1 MKGYTWALKA
11 ITALGPLPQTHAAKM
26 CTTLGIGTPLSYACP
41 MRRWAKRWRVTR
53 RAVSRGLSVSARFL
67 IVATITVTV
76 ASVLLGFLITRFLES
91 GVLDGVARTASASI
105 EAIIYPYVRD
115 LRFDPDL
122 DPNEVARLDEIFALR
137 READSTRLMQFELRR
152 PTGELVYRADGG
164 LVDDTD
170 GQGLLASLADGTLFA
185 SVRDVRLQSSGPFP
199 EARLSVIRI
208 VTSLSRPGE
217 TAPFGIA
224 IMYFSARALFDIEGR
239 ITAYVWG
246 AVALIGFGVVLA
258 LFANVNRT
266 SQLIAR
272 QRSMLARSAADW
284 RRLARENNRLH
295 LASEQLRLDANSA
308 NESLLVRVGSD
319 IHDGPVQV
327 LALLVLKLSGTD
339 RPNQDSEEFTGLAQD
354 AMDELRNISAGL
366 VLPELSSL
374 SLEETLR
381 LGVSRHERSFGTT
394 VTTVIGSLPEAV
406 SMALRTCA
414 YRVVQEGLTN
424 GYRHGSKGS
433 QRVEA
438 AQMGGWLEL
447 SISNQNRHSAA
458 SALSSSADRI
468 GLIGMRLRVEA
479 LGGHMSVELG
489 DMTFLRVS
497 IPIVSPA
504 RLGRKAR

>member
-1 MKGYTWALKA
+1 
-11 ITALGPLPQTHAAKM
+11 
-26 CTTLGIGTPLSYACP
+26 

-53 RAVSRGLSVSARFL
+53 RAVSRGLSLSARFL
-67 IVATITVTV
+67 IVAAVTV
-76 ASVLLGFLITRFLES
+76 VLASILLGFLITRFLES
-91 GVLDGVARTASASI
+91 GILDGVARTASASI
-105 EAIIYPYVRD
+105 EATIYPSVRD
-115 LRFDPDL
+115 IRFDPDL
-122 DPNEVARLDEIFALR
+122 EPSDVARLDEFFALR
-137 READSTRLMQFELRR
+137 READSTSLLQFELRR
-152 PTGELVYRADGG
+152 LTGELVYRADGG
-164 LVDDTD
+164 ILDDAE
-170 GQGLLASLADGTLFA
+170 GQGLLGSLAGETLVA
-185 SVRDVRLQSSGPFP
+185 SVRDVRLETAGPFP
-199 EARLSVIRI
+199 QYPLSVIRI

-217 TAPFGIA
+217 NAPFGIA
-224 IMYFSARALFDIEGR
+224 IMYFSAQALFDIERR
-239 ITAYVWG
+239 IAGYVWA

-266 SQLIAR
+266 SQLIER

-327 LALLVLKLSGTD
+327 LALLVLKLSDTEKPSREFD
-339 RPNQDSEEFTGLAQD
+339 EFTALAQD

-366 VLPELSSL
+366 VLPELSQL
-374 SLEETLR
+374 SLAEALR
-381 LGVSRHERSFGTT
+381 LAVSRHERSYGTT
-394 VTTVIGSLPEAV
+394 VTTLIGSLPDDV

-414 YRVVQEGLTN
+414 YRVVQEGLNN

-433 QRVEA
+433 QRVEVAQA
-438 AQMGGWLEL
+438 AGWLEL

-489 DMTFLRVS
+489 EMSFLRVS
-497 IPIVSPA
+497 IPIASPA
-504 RLGRKAR
+504 RLGKRAPPRR

>member
-1 MKGYTWALKA
+1 
-11 ITALGPLPQTHAAKM
+11 
-26 CTTLGIGTPLSYACP
+26 
-41 MRRWAKRWRVTR
+41 MRRWAKRWRVSR
-53 RAVSRGLSVSARFL
+53 RAVSRRLSLSARFL
-67 IVATITVTV
+67 IVAAFTV
-76 ASVLLGFLITRFLES
+76 AVASILLGFLITRFLES
-91 GVLDGVARTASASI
+91 GILDGVARTASASI
-105 EAIIYPYVRD
+105 EAIIYPSVRD

-122 DPNEVARLDEIFALR
+122 EPNEVAQLDEIFALR
-137 READSTRLMQFELRR
+137 READSTRLLQFELRR
-152 PTGELVYRADGG
+152 PTGELVYRSDGG

-170 GQGLLASLADGTLFA
+170 GQGFLAALADDTLFA
-185 SVRDVRLQSSGPFP
+185 SIRDVRLESSGPFP
-199 EARLSVIRI
+199 QYRLSVIRI

-217 TAPFGIA
+217 AAPFGIA

-246 AVALIGFGVVLA
+246 AVAVIGFGVVLA

-266 SQLIAR
+266 SRLVAK

-284 RRLARENNRLH
+284 RKLARENNRLH
-295 LASEQLRLDANSA
+295 LASEQLRLNANSA

-327 LALLVLKLSGTD
+327 LALLVLKLSDTGVS
-339 RPNQDSEEFTGLAQD
+339 SENSDEFTGLAQD

-374 SLEETLR
+374 SLVETLR
-381 LGVSRHERSFGTT
+381 HAVSRHERSFGTT
-394 VTTVIGSLPEAV
+394 VTTMIGPLPEAV

-414 YRVVQEGLTN
+414 YRVVQEGLNN

-438 AQMGGWLEL
+438 TQQDSRLEL
-447 SISNQNRHSAA
+447 SISNQNRHAAA
-458 SALSSSADRI
+458 SALSSPADQI

-489 DMTFLRVS
+489 EMTFLRVS
-497 IPIVSPA
+497 IPITSHGRP
-504 RLGRKAR
+504 GRKAPQHRR